1 MTFLREV
8 PGGRLHPAWAFSLVI
23 AVLLA
28 LLALAALSSQPR
40 IPDRTSD
47 RKGDE
52 TVTDPGREA
61 PKLH

>member
-28 LLALAALSSQPR
+28 LLALAALSWQPR
-40 IPDRTSD
+40 IPD